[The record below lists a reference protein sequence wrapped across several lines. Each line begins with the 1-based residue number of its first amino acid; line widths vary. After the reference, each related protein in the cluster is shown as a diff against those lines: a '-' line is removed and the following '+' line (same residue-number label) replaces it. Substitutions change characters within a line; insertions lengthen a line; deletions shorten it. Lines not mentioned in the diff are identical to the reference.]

1 MNKKIVKKIDIKI
14 NSNQKKISGSIFKT
28 NQNVSNKTKVKSGK
42 ILKGEERKVFET
54 SKIKLNVLKSEKI
67 IGLN

>member
-28 NQNVSNKTKVKSGK
+28 NQNTSNKIKVKSGQK
-42 ILKGEERKVFET
+42 ITG
-54 SKIKLNVLKSEKI
+54 KISFNKKN
-67 IGLN
+67 